1 MLSTRNIFWLVWV
14 ALYAVF
20 FVWYTDLGGALRPGE
35 IEVYSKKLEEAG
47 FQKEQV
53 ERLQNF
59 MLADTGKQFFIV
71 NNIKLSSS
79 GLPSRSSD
87 KAMQKYMDYMWP
99 ALFSRASHPV
109 FAGNAVF
116 RSLDVTGIEGA
127 EEWDMALIMRYRSRR
142 DMLDIVSNS
151 SFSSSHDFKVL
162 AMDKTIAY
170 PVEINLYLSD
180 PRLLIMIVLLVAG
193 MMIQAFISRR

>member
-59 MLADTGKQFFIV
+59 MIADTGKQFFIV

-79 GLPSRSSD
+79 GLSSRSSD

-151 SFSSSHDFKVL
+151 SFS
-162 AMDKTIAY
+162 
-170 PVEINLYLSD
+170 
-180 PRLLIMIVLLVAG
+180 
-193 MMIQAFISRR
+193 